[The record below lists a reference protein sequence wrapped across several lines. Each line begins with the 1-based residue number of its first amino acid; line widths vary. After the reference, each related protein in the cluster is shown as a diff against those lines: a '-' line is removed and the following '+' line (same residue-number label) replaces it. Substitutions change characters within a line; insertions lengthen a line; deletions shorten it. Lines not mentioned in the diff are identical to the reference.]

1 MSTEQITQALH
12 AFFTRAND
20 DLIEDML
27 NTRRRIEYASTSA
40 GVERHAILDME
51 LRSRIQTAL
60 DDLTDIDLIYISQ
73 QFDHD
78 KDQVEEA

>member
-1 MSTEQITQALH
+1 MTTEQITQALH

-27 NTRRRIEYASTSA
+27 NTRRRIDYASTCA

-51 LRSRIQTAL
+51 LRSQIQTAL
-60 DDLTDIDLIYISQ
+60 NDLTDIDLIYISQ
-73 QFDHD
+73 QFDYD